1 MNQNFAFISYNHKDV
16 KYAKWLQKKLENYK
30 LPAEIHNEFEDSRF
44 IRPVFRDQ
52 TDLNTG
58 VLANVLR
65 DQLEASKYLIVLC
78 SPNSAK
84 SQWVSNEV
92 KTFIEWGRLDNIIPV
107 IVEGQPNC
115 YNPDLECFPEYLRQ
129 YTKEHPESELLGVS
143 LAEVGKEKAFI
154 RVVSRMLD
162 VSFDTLWKRYERQKR
177 FRIIQLIISTI
188 VTLALLYWFALPYQ
202 FTVNLHDAKHQ
213 LPISVSDE
221 GNVGIL
227 TVNDV
232 EYNLQSLDTTIQA
245 GWLPGYYRAK
255 NIQVSF
261 KAPYYYQDLQ
271 TEVQLGYGLSSE
283 LDLQLQ
289 RDDTFGKL
297 AGQVVDAISLAP
309 ISGVLVSVDGGE
321 FSAKTDADGHF
332 DIQIP
337 LEKQTEYKD
346 IQLSCGGY
354 KSDEWP
360 EETVSDKLAFKLYKE

>member
-16 KYAKWLQKKLENYK
+16 KHAQWLQKKLENYK

-92 KTFIEWGRLDNIIPV
+92 KTFIEWGRLDQIIPV

-129 YTKEHPESELLGVS
+129 YTKEHPEAELLGIS
-143 LAEVGKEKAFI
+143 FAEVGKEKAFVRI
-154 RVVSRMLD
+154 VSKMLD

-177 FRIIQLIISTI
+177 LRRIQATLISI
-188 VTLALLYWFALPYQ
+188 VVLFLLYWFAVPYQ
-202 FTVNLHDAKHQ
+202 FTVHLHDAQHN
-213 LPISVSDE
+213 LPISKSDE

-227 TVNDV
+227 TVNEVD
-232 EYNLQSLDTTIQA
+232 YALQSLDTTIRIDA
-245 GWLPGYYRAK
+245 LPGYYRLRS
-255 NIQVSF
+255 IDVSF
-261 KAPYYYQDLQ
+261 KAAYYYEPVETLAD
-271 TEVQLGYGLSSE
+271 LGYGVSSE
-283 LDLQLQ
+283 MDIQLE
-289 RDDTFGKL
+289 RDNTFGIL
-297 AGQVVDAISLAP
+297 AGQVVDAETLQP
-309 ISGVLVSVDGGE
+309 IEGVTVNADEYV
-321 FSAKTDADGHF
+321 ATTDADGHF
-332 DIQIP
+332 SIQIP
-337 LEKQTEYKD
+337 TEQQTEYKD
-346 IQLSCGGY
+346 ISLSCPGY
-354 KSDEWP
+354 KGDEWP
-360 EETVSDKLAFKLYKE
+360 EETVSDKLAFKLYRE